1 MAEGPAGNT
10 ASGATAAQLAKV
22 FNCHERRIFEL
33 ANKGIVVRAK
43 AKGRFEFLPSIR
55 NYIAHLEK
63 VAGGREGDNTLASVR
78 TELEKEKTENF
89 RLKNAALRADLVSRE
104 EITEGWQRI
113 VKAVRGAVLGIPT
126 KARQKLPHL
135 SAHDGEALAQI
146 CRTALHDVAAS
157 ESGDKPKRSRK
168 KQPAD
173 E

>member
-1 MAEGPAGNT
+1 MADGAPA
-10 ASGATAAQLAKV
+10 AGATAAQLAKV
-22 FNCHERRIFEL
+22 FGCHERRIFEL

-55 NYIAHLEK
+55 NYIEHLEK

-104 EITEGWQRI
+104 EISEGWMRI
-113 VKAVRGAVLGIPT
+113 VKAVRGAVLGVPT

-135 SAHDGEALAQI
+135 TAHDGEALALI
-146 CRTALHDVAAS
+146 CRQALKDVAQS
-157 ESGDKPKRSRK
+157 EAKSRK
-168 KQPAD
+168 RKAKKTKARKS